1 MDPFSE
7 RALKFSFNAV
17 NYTEAGL
24 ENS

>member
-24 ENS
+24 EKS